1 MAATRFAFW
10 ASNRREPDRQ
20 AAHPGGVIGW
30 RLVIA
35 TVAIALVTVEH
46 QIAAV
51 PTGGGGT
58 EMGRQEHSVTL
69 AGSALKRRCHACA
82 FFHDR
87 EEEYRLL
94 LPFVQEGFEQRDKIF
109 QIIDGRHRDERLQ
122 RMGALGI
129 DVAMAEESGQLE
141 VRPWE
146 TAYLRGGRFDQRAML
161 ALVENVL
168 GKGKQRFGFTRLW
181 ANMEWSLEDFPG
193 VDDIVEY
200 ESRLNDVTSRFDD
213 VVVCTYDLNRFS
225 ATVVM
230 DILRTH
236 PQVIVGGILQE
247 NPFYVAPE
255 QFLRELRAR
264 DMPVQ

>member
-1 MAATRFAFW
+1 
-10 ASNRREPDRQ
+10 
-20 AAHPGGVIGW
+20 
-30 RLVIA
+30 
-35 TVAIALVTVEH
+35 
-46 QIAAV
+46 
-51 PTGGGGT
+51 
-58 EMGRQEHSVTL
+58 MGEQYHSVTL

-94 LPFVQEGFEQRDKIF
+94 LPFVREGFEQRDKIF
-109 QIIDGRHRDERLQ
+109 QIVDGRHRDERL
-122 RMGALGI
+122 RRIGDLGI
-129 DVAMAEESGQLE
+129 DIGMAEESGQLE

-146 TAYLRGGRFDQRAML
+146 NAHLRAGRFDQDAML
-161 ALVENVL
+161 ALVEEVL
-168 GKGKQRFGFTRLW
+168 GKGKEQFGFTRFW

-200 ESRLNDVTSRFDD
+200 ESRLNEVTSRFDD

-247 NPFYVAPE
+247 NPFYVPPE
-255 QFLRELRAR
+255 QFLGELRAR
-264 DMPVQ
+264 TMPGQ

>member
-1 MAATRFAFW
+1 
-10 ASNRREPDRQ
+10 
-20 AAHPGGVIGW
+20 
-30 RLVIA
+30 
-35 TVAIALVTVEH
+35 
-46 QIAAV
+46 
-51 PTGGGGT
+51 
-58 EMGRQEHSVTL
+58 MGQDNHSVTL

-109 QIIDGRHRDERLQ
+109 QIVDGRHRDER
-122 RMGALGI
+122 RRRIGALGI
-129 DVAMAEESGQLE
+129 DLAAAEQSGQLE

-146 TAYLRGGRFDQRAML
+146 NAHLREGRFDQYAML
-161 ALVENVL
+161 ALVEEVL
-168 GKGKQRFGFTRLW
+168 GKGKEQFGLTRFW

-213 VVVCTYDLNRFS
+213 VVVCTYDLKRFS
-225 ATVVM
+225 ATLVM

-247 NPFYVAPE
+247 NPFYVPPE
-255 QFLRELRAR
+255 QFLGELRAR
-264 DMPVQ
+264 TMPAQ

>member
-1 MAATRFAFW
+1 MEQQ
-10 ASNRREPDRQ
+10 N
-20 AAHPGGVIGW
+20 
-30 RLVIA
+30 
-35 TVAIALVTVEH
+35 
-46 QIAAV
+46 
-51 PTGGGGT
+51 
-58 EMGRQEHSVTL
+58 HSVTL
-69 AGSALKRRCHACA
+69 GGSALKRRCHACA

-94 LPFVQEGFEQRDKIF
+94 LPFVQEGFAQHDKIF
-109 QIIDGRHRDERLQ
+109 QIVDGRHREERL
-122 RMGALGI
+122 RRIGALGI
-129 DVAMAEESGQLE
+129 DVAAAEESGQLE

-146 TAYLRGGRFDQRAML
+146 DAHLRESRFDQYAML
-161 ALVENVL
+161 GLVEEVL
-168 GKGKQRFGFTRLW
+168 GKGKEQFGLTRFW

-225 ATVVM
+225 ATVVI

-247 NPFYVAPE
+247 NPFYVQPG
-255 QFLRELRAR
+255 QFLAELRAR
-264 DMPVQ
+264 NTRVQ